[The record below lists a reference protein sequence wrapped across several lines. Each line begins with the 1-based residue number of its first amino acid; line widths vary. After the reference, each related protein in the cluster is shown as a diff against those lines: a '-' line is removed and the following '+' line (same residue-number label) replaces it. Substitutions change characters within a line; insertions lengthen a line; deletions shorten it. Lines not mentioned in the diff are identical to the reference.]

1 MKRKLLLAA
10 LCVVGALGMRAQTD
24 VTSTYITNPGFEGS
38 SAAFLQLN
46 NSRNIYKPVGWS
58 VQ

>member
-24 VTSTYITNPGFEGS
+24 VTSTYMTNPSFEK
-38 SAAFLQLN
+38 ANETTEEA
-46 NSRNIYKPVGWS
+46 S
-58 VQ
+58 VLRASLRTIGILHQ